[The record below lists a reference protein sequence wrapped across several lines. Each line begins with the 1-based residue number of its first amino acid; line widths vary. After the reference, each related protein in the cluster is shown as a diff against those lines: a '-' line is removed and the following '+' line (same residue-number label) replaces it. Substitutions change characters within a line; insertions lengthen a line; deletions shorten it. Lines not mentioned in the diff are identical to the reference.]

1 MTRTR
6 AHRRARPRAPLII
19 GLTGS
24 IAMGK
29 TTAAKVFRELGVPV
43 FDSDATSRAL
53 SGPNGAALPAIANA
67 FPGLVINGTL
77 DRKALANLVFSSS
90 QKLRQLEQI
99 LHPLI
104 KRARAKFLSA
114 ANRQRRKVVVFDI
127 PLLFETNATDQC
139 DAVIVVSAPAFLQR
153 QRVLARPGMT
163 AELFKSVLARQM
175 PDYLKRVRAD
185 VTIPS
190 GLGRAFARQRIK
202 KSISTLIS
210 S

>member
-1 MTRTR
+1 
-6 AHRRARPRAPLII
+6 
-19 GLTGS
+19 
-24 IAMGK
+24 MGK
-29 TTAAKVFRELGVPV
+29 TTAAKMFRELGVPV

-114 ANRQRRKVVVFDI
+114 ATRQRRKVVVFDI

-163 AELFKSVLARQM
+163 VELFKSVLARQM
-175 PDYLKRVRAD
+175 PDHLKRQRAD
-185 VTIPS
+185 ITIPS
-190 GLGRAFARQRIK
+190 GLGRAFARRRIK